1 MRVLITNDDGVHS
14 AGVVA
19 LARAARSLGEVVVAA
34 PRRNVS
40 GAGTSLLGLG
50 DGGTIAVEERIDP
63 TLEGVTLRGLEAH
76 PALIVLL
83 ARYGAFGDPPD
94 MVLSG
99 INTGPNTGQAVL
111 HSGTV
116 GAALTAASL
125 GMAAAAF
132 STLASEVPPAETL
145 HEVVQ
150 QATDL
155 ALAHRGCVVNINFP
169 ATSPWH
175 ELRRAELASTG
186 AVEVKAALSGSTL
199 RVSVSPLDGT
209 AEGESDTALLA
220 AGFATLTV
228 IEPLAV
234 HHAAAS

>member
-1 MRVLITNDDGVHS
+1 
-14 AGVVA
+14 
-19 LARAARSLGEVVVAA
+19 
-34 PRRNVS
+34 
-40 GAGTSLLGLG
+40 
-50 DGGTIAVEERIDP
+50 
-63 TLEGVTLRGLEAH
+63 
-76 PALIVLL
+76 
-83 ARYGAFGDPPD
+83 

-132 STLASEVPPAETL
+132 STLATEVPSPTALDDLVKE
-145 HEVVQ
+145 
-150 QATDL
+150 ATEL
-155 ALAHRGCVVNINFP
+155 ALAHRRCVVNVNLP
-169 ATSPWH
+169 ATPTWR
-175 ELRRAELASTG
+175 ELRRAALATTG
-186 AVEVKAALSGSTL
+186 AVEVKAALSGTTL

-220 AGFATLTV
+220 AGCATLTV

-234 HHAAAS
+234 HDAAAS